1 MHDSFGVGGTREQ
14 QLGKLL
20 TLIASDLDIPETLRA
35 ELVRKYN
42 HLGSWIRK
50 DNEDLYRTD
59 SDIYPQGSIRLNTI
73 IQPVSADCG
82 YDVDLVYL
90 RRLAK
95 NSISQ
100 EELVEQTGEQLVRY
114 IAYRGAEGKEVPRL
128 VRRRRC
134 WAMNYAGRFHMDV
147 LPAVPDDEGFLFNRS
162 IETSILLTDRQ
173 LRLWQHSNPKAYA
186 DWFRERELVVFE
198 LKRASMARAGNVD
211 VEKITDD
218 SVKTPL
224 RISVQV
230 LKRHRDVRYSGDL
243 DDKPISIIITTL
255 AAAAYQNELE
265 LFEALMGIIT
275 RMEASIQMIEGKWWI
290 PNPVNPKENFADK
303 WNEFPQRAQRFF
315 EWIAMVK
322 FDLELVLNQ
331 SGLNN
336 VSGQLSQSF
345 GADVVERSMKRY
357 GENIDASQQRGELK
371 MAAGLGL
378 LNSSVGSTVPKN
390 TWYGD

>member
-1 MHDSFGVGGTREQ
+1 
-14 QLGKLL
+14 
-20 TLIASDLDIPETLRA
+20 
-35 ELVRKYN
+35 
-42 HLGSWIRK
+42 
-50 DNEDLYRTD
+50 
-59 SDIYPQGSIRLNTI
+59 
-73 IQPVSADCG
+73 
-82 YDVDLVYL
+82 
-90 RRLAK
+90 
-95 NSISQ
+95 
-100 EELVEQTGEQLVRY
+100 
-114 IAYRGAEGKEVPRL
+114 
-128 VRRRRC
+128 
-134 WAMNYAGRFHMDV
+134 MNYAGRFHMDV